1 MKVSFYW
8 EIGALY
14 IPLIFITTG
23 DKTPPGFPIIIQ
35 SPATRV
41 IEIGHTAIM
50 QCKATGQP
58 NPKIYWLKDMK
69 KVDMNNPRY
78 SLLDG
83 KWFDGLFYRV
93 LIEAGNLFGILCSN
107 LISLWYLIM
116 KFDIFLVS
124 YDQIWYLFGILWS
137 ILISFWYLMTKF
149 DIFLVSYGQF
159 WYLFGILC

>member
-1 MKVSFYW
+1 MDINS
-8 EIGALY
+8 
-14 IPLIFITTG
+14 PPSIFFTA
-23 DKTPPGFPIIIQ
+23 DKTPPGFPIITQ

-83 KWFDGLFYRV
+83 
-93 LIEAGNLFGILCSN
+93 
-107 LISLWYLIM
+107 
-116 KFDIFLVS
+116 
-124 YDQIWYLFGILWS
+124 
-137 ILISFWYLMTKF
+137 TKF
-149 DIFLVSYGQF
+149 NH
-159 WYLFGILC
+159 LFTLFNIKKMKEFNPFNI